1 MKVLIDTNVLI
12 DFLTKRNQTFYESA
26 GKIIN
31 YCFCK
36 KIKGCIAAHTVMNS
50 FYVLRKIYTLSQM
63 RNIFLHLSQHIDYI
77 TEIFISQGGMKI
89 VYYLSQEIKA

>member
-36 KIKGCIAAHTVMNS
+36 KIKGCNLWEHMQ
-50 FYVLRKIYTLSQM
+50 YLQ
-63 RNIFLHLSQHIDYI
+63 
-77 TEIFISQGGMKI
+77 ISR
-89 VYYLSQEIKA
+89 L